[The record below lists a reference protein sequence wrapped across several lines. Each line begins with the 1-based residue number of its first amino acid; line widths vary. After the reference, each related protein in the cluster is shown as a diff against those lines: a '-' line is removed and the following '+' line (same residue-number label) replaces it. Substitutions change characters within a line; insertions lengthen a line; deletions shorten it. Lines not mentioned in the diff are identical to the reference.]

1 MKRILDPTFRY
12 RPSFDTDV
20 RKTIAAF
27 RRKQG
32 TALVRAPKPTAEVL
46 LLPSRERRSPK

>member
-1 MKRILDPTFRY
+1 MKRILDPSFRY

-27 RRKQG
+27 RR
-32 TALVRAPKPTAEVL
+32 RAGAKRPADAAASAVVHLIPTRRLPK
-46 LLPSRERRSPK
+46 